1 MEEDKNK
8 LGGTNENDSSV
19 SSSNDD
25 LVDEKEI
32 ADNAGEKIADSAKA
46 AVKDTVKISESA
58 AKLFASD
65 GLDAKAWAD
74 LIVASLDL
82 FIKVILPVL
91 LIIGFILFS
100 VFSSQTVSS
109 DSSVESWY
117 KDYNSDDADTPS
129 TTATNNSQNNSP
141 DKKGDTP
148 YEQGIFD
155 YNYLYSD
162 DLANPTDDK
171 EKEKQSIY
179 YNSVFQA
186 YEMYKN
192 GKASGGGF
200 WNNLKKWWGNL
211 FSSPKEGVPLLD
223 KNKPYNVY
231 IDFSL
236 MTSTLY
242 SNRMYTE
249 TFTKDKQEN
258 FWKAVESA
266 ASNVQYYDLHTTA
279 FRDKIEKE
287 YFELALQDEEFLSD
301 NQNARVGIDAIQIL
315 SKYMIQRTESYYT
328 IIDDIAGIS
337 YDYTRNIKII
347 NNLVSEDCQKYLVGK
362 GSAKVKLHRGTG
374 GYSWVSENNY
384 DVDSDEYKELR
395 SCKSRYNI
403 NNIDNAKFNSDDDV
417 ISGYVSKTYALNCED
432 FKEYL
437 LGTYPTKDSIEEY
450 GGEDTYFSTFIPIY
464 YHSYVLGNNLTKESF
479 KDKDTSYRTKEIV
492 DNIYS
497 MFNFYQNS
505 TGNYSYCS
513 PNYNRSQ
520 GDLSCGDS
528 GATGSISGGCN
539 YEDYKIYIYKGS
551 LKNKN
556 IVSKG
561 MSMAEYVTRVSA
573 AEIGLM
579 FNGSGRDEVVKANM
593 IIAKSYMLYHIN
605 RGDKDTEIDHM
616 TKSIYLPS
624 NSNFQN
630 VKLNDSEI
638 PKFEHFI
645 SLYNSIGSYVLLD
658 KNGGGI
664 FDAGYHGASA
674 TSPTTPEERE
684 LVVQNILY
692 AFGNREYGKTD
703 EALKAVQKNY
713 GSNYASA
720 NFTQILNYLI
730 SVGASL
736 GYKIDHHYSNAQL
749 GTCNQFNSS
758 PNYEVS
764 GDLTIPT
771 PNDSSNICLGYTDK
785 TTFDLSIATKII
797 EKAKSLLPYNVK
809 YHYGADCFGLD
820 PSKCKQID
828 CSGLTRYAYSALSGV
843 KITHSAA
850 GQAQEARNFC
860 VKPEDL
866 LPGDFIVMTDK
877 DATTKWKNISH
888 IAIYIGN
895 GQMIEAASSQGGVV
909 IRPITRWKS
918 AAYIRYYA
926 ARGGK

>member
-1 MEEDKNK
+1 MEEDKDK

-32 ADNAGEKIADSAKA
+32 AAKAGEKIADSAKA
-46 AVKDTVKISESA
+46 AVKDTVKIAGSL
-58 AKLFASD
+58 AKLFGSG
-65 GLDAKAWAD
+65 GLDAKSWVD

-162 DLANPTDDK
+162 DLANPTDNK

-200 WNNLKKWWGNL
+200 WNNLKNWWTNL

-236 MTSTLY
+236 MTSALY

-287 YFELALQDEEFLSD
+287 YFELALQDDTDLTKED
-301 NQNARVGIDAIQIL
+301 NAKVGIDAIQIL

-464 YHSYVLGNNLTKESF
+464 YHQYVIGNHVSKESF
-479 KDKDTSYRTKEIV
+479 KDKKVEYKVKMIV

-520 GDLSCGDS
+520 GDLSCGNGS
-528 GATGSISGGCN
+528 GTTGSISGGCN
-539 YEDYKIYIYKGS
+539 YDDYKIKVEKKG
-551 LKNKN
+551 KVYGP
-556 IVSKG
+556 VSMQEYLVRNVKG
-561 MSMAEYVTRVSA
+561 
-573 AEIGLM
+573 EIGL
-579 FNGSGRDEVVKANM
+579 SSRDDVIKAHM
-593 IIAKSYMLYHIN
+593 ILSKSYLLYAVN
-605 RGDKDTEIDHM
+605 KNYSKVKIDH
-616 TKSIYLPS
+616 S
-624 NSNFQN
+624 NKIITVPGTSKNFQAYSVGN
-630 VKLNDSEI
+630 IANLDYYM
-638 PKFEHFI
+638 
-645 SLYNSIGSYVLLD
+645 SLYDSIKSYVMLD
-658 KNGGGI
+658 SNGAGI
-664 FDAGYHGASA
+664 FESRYCGSKSGLTQEA
-674 TSPTTPEERE
+674 TSLT
-684 LVVQNILY
+684 VQDILLAFSGKEYENRSY
-692 AFGNREYGKTD
+692 ALT
-703 EALKAVQKNY
+703 AVQKNY
-713 GSNYASA
+713 GSNYLSAS
-720 NFTQILNYLI
+720 FIDILNYI
-730 SVGASL
+730 IKVGANSCWTV
-736 GYKIDHHYSNAQL
+736 DHYYSNTQL
-749 GTCNQFNSS
+749 GTCNQLNSAPS
-758 PNYEVS
+758 YEVS

-785 TTFDLSIATKII
+785 STFDLSIATKII

-809 YHYGADCFGLD
+809 YHYGADCFDLD